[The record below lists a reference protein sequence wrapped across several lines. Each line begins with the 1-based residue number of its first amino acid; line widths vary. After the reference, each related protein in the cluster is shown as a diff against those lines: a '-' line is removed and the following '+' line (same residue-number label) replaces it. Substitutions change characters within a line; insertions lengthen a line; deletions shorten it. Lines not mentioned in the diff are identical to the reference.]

1 MDLREVQKN
10 ILTINKLGATIFAIS
25 PQSPDNAL
33 TVMEK
38 NQLEFEVWSDVNQ
51 EVIKAFQLQFDPGED
66 YHNRRDLTKVN
77 GNRSK
82 LLPVPA
88 TFIINQSSTII
99 ASHVEA
105 NYTER
110 MRIEEI
116 IKILESIWLQRSVIL
131 QACIE
136 VVIPL

>member
-1 MDLREVQKN
+1 LDLREVQKN
-10 ILTINKLGATIFAIS
+10 ILTSNKLGATVFAIS

-33 TVMEK
+33 TVIEK
-38 NQLEFEVWSDVNQ
+38 NQLEFEVLSDVNQ

-66 YHNRRDLTKVN
+66 YHNRRDLTKVT

-88 TFIINQSSTII
+88 TFIINQSSTIK

-110 MRIEEI
+110 MR
-116 IKILESIWLQRSVIL
+116 ST
-131 QACIE
+131 
-136 VVIPL
+136 